1 MPWRE
6 KVGFIPT
13 FIVCF
18 VQKYGNPQTYMTSTD
33 IFLPFHLF
41 YSVFYSFS
49 RKSIHYSR
57 HVHCHVIW
65 FAVGNAY
72 TYFNILY
79 DGMTFSNE
87 SYLRLSILLPFLL
100 RYHYLLV
107 ILPNKGGMRVNAKHY
122 VSRLQVSSF
131 I

>member
-1 MPWRE
+1 MLSPTTNTSPAIIS
-6 KVGFIPT
+6 GFTDQSTFTCFWSLPDNLS

-79 DGMTFSNE
+79 DGMTFTNE

-107 ILPNKGGMRVNAKHY
+107 TMFA
-122 VSRLQVSSF
+122 
-131 I
+131 